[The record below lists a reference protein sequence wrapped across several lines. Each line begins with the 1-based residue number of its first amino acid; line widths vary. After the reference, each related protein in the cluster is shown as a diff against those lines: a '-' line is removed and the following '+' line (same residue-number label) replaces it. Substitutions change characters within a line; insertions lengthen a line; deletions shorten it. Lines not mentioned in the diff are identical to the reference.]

1 LALLR
6 EPLAAEELGLRLL
19 GALDEGRE
27 VPIPRSRGRDP
38 EEPTPELIGESPVM
52 GQVFETLA
60 RVARSEATVLL
71 TGESGTGKE
80 VVARALHWAS
90 GRREGPFVAVNCAAI
105 PEHLLESELFG
116 HEKGAFT
123 GAVARRV
130 GRFERADGGTLFLDE
145 TGDMSLV
152 LQAKVLRALEA
163 RTVERVGGET
173 SQPLDVRVIAATN
186 HDLAGA
192 IRDGRFR
199 EDLYYRLAVVE
210 LDLPPLRERGPD
222 VRTLALHFAGLAA
235 ARHDRPVRSITTKAL
250 RRIETAS
257 WPGNVRELRNV
268 MDRAVLLAHGPSIR
282 STDLRIGAAAPST
295 TAHGAVS
302 GSAGYA
308 PTMSLAE
315 VESDH
320 VRRVL
325 ESVGGQM
332 TRAAATLGIH
342 RNTLSRKVR
351 EYGIEVPAS
360 GRAAT

>member
-1 LALLR
+1 
-6 EPLAAEELGLRLL
+6 
-19 GALDEGRE
+19 
-27 VPIPRSRGRDP
+27 
-38 EEPTPELIGESPVM
+38 
-52 GQVFETLA
+52 
-60 RVARSEATVLL
+60 
-71 TGESGTGKE
+71 
-80 VVARALHWAS
+80 
-90 GRREGPFVAVNCAAI
+90 
-105 PEHLLESELFG
+105 
-116 HEKGAFT
+116 
-123 GAVARRV
+123 
-130 GRFERADGGTLFLDE
+130 
-145 TGDMSLV
+145 
-152 LQAKVLRALEA
+152 
-163 RTVERVGGET
+163 
-173 SQPLDVRVIAATN
+173 
-186 HDLAGA
+186 
-192 IRDGRFR
+192 
-199 EDLYYRLAVVE
+199 
-210 LDLPPLRERGPD
+210 
-222 VRTLALHFAGLAA
+222 
-235 ARHDRPVRSITTKAL
+235 
-250 RRIETAS
+250 
-257 WPGNVRELRNV
+257 